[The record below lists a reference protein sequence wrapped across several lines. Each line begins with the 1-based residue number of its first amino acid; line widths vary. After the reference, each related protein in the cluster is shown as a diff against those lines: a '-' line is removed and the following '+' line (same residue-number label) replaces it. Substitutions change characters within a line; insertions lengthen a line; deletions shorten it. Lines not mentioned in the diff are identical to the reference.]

1 MAVSLAGNSGAASSM
16 SEREQQRVEFLARA
30 GLAGATRV
38 PLPGDA
44 STRRYERL
52 HLADGTTLM
61 LMDQAAALES
71 PPCGP
76 DWDDDSRLQAG
87 WNATARLS
95 AGRVEAFAAV
105 AAHLKKHGLSAPEIV
120 ALDAPAGLAVLEDLG
135 AGVFAN
141 LIGMG
146 VHAEDELYFNAIDV
160 LARLHAAETPAVLEG
175 EGARWTL
182 LDYDALAL
190 KAGADLFVEWYPRFE
205 PSLDFGPETIAEWDA
220 LWLPIA
226 RRGAAGAS
234 VFAHR
239 DYHAENL
246 LWLPDREGVARV
258 GLIDFQ
264 DAVRAHPSWD
274 LHSLLQDAR
283 RDVPPDLERAALE
296 RYFAA
301 RPGLDR
307 EAFLADYAALA
318 ALNEARILGIFARL
332 IFRDGKPR
340 YRQFMPRMWRHL
352 QANLAAPGMEGLK
365 AWFDRHVPPEARL
378 AEARL

>member
-1 MAVSLAGNSGAASSM
+1 MATSPAANSMSDREAAKTDFIQAAGFGAA
-16 SEREQQRVEFLARA
+16 RRVA
-30 GLAGATRV
+30 
-38 PLPGDA
+38 LPGDA

-52 HLADGTTLM
+52 HMADGSTLM
-61 LMDQAAALES
+61 LMDQPPAAES
-71 PPCGP
+71 LPCDP
-76 DWDDDSRLQAG
+76 AWDEATRREAG

-105 AAHLKKHGLSAPEIV
+105 AAFLRSRGLSAPEIV

-135 AGVFAN
+135 EGVFAD
-141 LIGMG
+141 LI
-146 VHAEDELYFNAIDV
+146 ARDAAPEPELYFNAIDV
-160 LARLHAAETPAVLEG
+160 LARLHAEPALAVLEAD
-175 EGARWTL
+175 GARWTL

-190 KAGADLFVEWYPRFE
+190 KAGADLFVEWMPKLE
-205 PSLDFGPETIAEWDA
+205 PSLDFGAEAVAEWDA
-220 LWLPIA
+220 LWTPIA
-226 RRGAAGAS
+226 RRGAEGATA
-234 VFAHR
+234 FAHR

-246 LWLPDREGVARV
+246 LWLPEREGVARV

-283 RDVPPDLERAALE
+283 RDVSPELERAALA

-301 RPGLDR
+301 RPEVEQ
-307 EAFLADYAALA
+307 EAFTADYAALA
-318 ALNEARILGIFARL
+318 TLNEARILGIFARL

-352 QANLAAPGMEGLK
+352 AANLAAPGMEGLR
-365 AWFDRHVPPEARL
+365 AWFDRHVP
-378 AEARL
+378 AEARA